1 MTNNLGTKI
10 HRFVGGAMFTGAVL
24 ATGAEASASENVALF
39 EGGQVR
45 PLALSPSGNL
55 LFAVNTPDARLEIF
69 RVLPSGLRHL
79 DSVSVGLEPVAVA
92 ARSEK
97 EVWVVNHLSDSVS
110 IVDLRGPSARVTRT
124 LQVGD
129 EPRDIVFGGQ
139 RKDRAFITVAH
150 RGQNAPFD
158 PQFNTPGVG
167 RADVWVYDA
176 NHLGSDL
183 NGHPINIINLF
194 TDTPRAL
201 EVSPDGGLVYAAGFN
216 TGNRTTIV
224 TEFIRPPLPPP
235 NTNFEGRPQ
244 PNVGLIVKN
253 NGQHWVDELGR
264 PWDALI
270 NFNLPDKDV
279 FVIDAFANPPQPVQG
294 AAGYFQGVGT
304 VLYNMAVNP
313 VSGKVYVSNTD
324 AENQERFEGPGVL
337 AGHSVQGRHNLN
349 RITVLNPGGSV
360 TPRHL
365 NKHVDLISC
374 CAALPNAENAKSV
387 GIPAGMA
394 VSEDGRDLYVAALG
408 SSAVAV
414 YKTAELEQDTFV
426 PSAANKIALT
436 GGGPTGLIFDKQ
448 QRRLF
453 VMTRFDNSISVVDTR
468 LKREISHTSMF
479 SPEPPSIVNG
489 RHVLYDTRLS
499 AKGDSACATCHVFGD
514 KDDLSWDLGDPDASF
529 LVNNNPFRFDLLPT
543 PVDVSFPPMKGPLAT
558 QSLRGMANHGP
569 MHWRGDRTG
578 SRTEPNA
585 QPDSGAYNEREAF
598 RQFEVAFQDLI
609 GRADLLPPADMQA
622 FGDFML
628 RLMYPPNPIRNLDN
642 ALTADQAAGRE
653 FFFNRKSEKRP
664 IDGQTVECNHCHQL
678 DPDANREFGVPFPGF
693 FGTDGQSAREVFDQA
708 FKIPHLRNL
717 YTKVGMFGMPNIAP
731 LLEPLEALMGFQG
744 DQVRGFGYSR
754 AGDFDTAL
762 RFLHVTTFSK
772 AFVFGPPPLE
782 GFDPGPAGLPER
794 LEVDAFLLAF
804 DTNHKPAVGQQ
815 ITLTRDSAGAAWARA
830 QLLVARGDAGD
841 CDVVAK
847 VQRNGRERGFLY
859 LGGGQFLR
867 DEGSASMPGA
877 ALFAQASLPQTS
889 ITLTCA
895 PLGTGFRSAV
905 DRDDDGIR
913 DASDP
918 SLN

>member
-1 MTNNLGTKI
+1 MTDLATVV
-10 HRFVGGAMFTGAVL
+10 RRLVGGVLVAGAILGV
-24 ATGAEASASENVALF
+24 EAPLFASENVALF
-39 EGGQVR
+39 ESGQVR

-69 RVLPSGLRHL
+69 RVLPTGLSKV
-79 DSVSVGLEPVAVA
+79 DSVAVGLEPVAVA
-92 ARSEK
+92 ARNEN

-110 IVDLRGPSARVTRT
+110 IVDLRGPKARVVRT

-176 NHLGSDL
+176 DNLGSAL
-183 NGHPINIINLF
+183 TGNPINIINLF

-224 TEFIRPPLPPP
+224 TEFIGPPLPPP
-235 NTNFEGRPQ
+235 TTNFEGLHQ
-244 PNVGLIVKN
+244 PKVGLIVKN
-253 NGQHWVDELGR
+253 NGQNWVDELGR
-264 PWDALI
+264 PWDALV

-279 FVIDAFANPPQPVQG
+279 FVIDAFANPPQPVEG
-294 AAGYFQGVGT
+294 GAGYFQGVGT

-324 AENQERFEGPGVL
+324 ARNEERFEGPGVF
-337 AGHSVQGRHNLN
+337 AGHSVQGRHNDN
-349 RITVLNPGGSV
+349 RITVLGVGGAV
-360 TPRHL
+360 QPRHL
-365 NKHVDLISC
+365 NKHLDNISC
-374 CAALPNAENAKSV
+374 CASLPNAENAKSV
-387 GIPAGMA
+387 GLPTGMV
-394 VSEDGRDLYVAALG
+394 VSADGSELYVASLG
-408 SSAVAV
+408 SSVVAT
-414 YKTAELEQDTFV
+414 YKTSELEQDTFV

-436 GGGPTGLIFDKQ
+436 GGGATGLVFDKQ

-468 LKREISHTSMF
+468 LRREVAHTPMYT
-479 SPEPPSIVNG
+479 PEPPSIVKG
-489 RHVLYDTRLS
+489 RHILYDTRLS

-514 KDDLSWDLGDPDASF
+514 KDDLSWDLGDPDGTM

-543 PVDVSFPPMKGPLAT
+543 PIDVSFPPMKGPLAT

-598 RQFEVAFQDLI
+598 RQFEVAFTGLI
-609 GRADLLPPADMQA
+609 GRADLLPPEDMQA
-622 FGDFML
+622 FGDFAL

-642 ALTADQAAGRE
+642 SLTPDQAAGRE
-653 FFFNRKSEKRP
+653 FFFHRKSEKRP
-664 IDGQTVECNHCHQL
+664 IDGQSVECNHCHQT
-678 DPDANREFGVPFPGF
+678 DPDANREFGVAFPGF

-708 FKIPHLRNL
+708 FKIPHFRNL
-717 YTKVGMFGMPNIAP
+717 YTKVGMFGMPNLAP
-731 LLEPLEALMGFQG
+731 LVEPVEGLMTFQG

-772 AFVFGPPPLE
+772 AFLFGPNPD
-782 GFDPGPAGLPER
+782 GFDPGPAGLAER
-794 LEVDAFLLAF
+794 LQVQAFLLAF
-804 DTNHKPAVGQQ
+804 DSNNKPIVGQQ
-815 ITLTRDSAGAAWARA
+815 ITLTRDSAAVAWARA
-830 QLLVARGDAGD
+830 QLLAARADAGD
-841 CDVVAK
+841 CDLVAK
-847 VQRNGRERGFLY
+847 VQRGGSERGYLY
-859 LGGGQFLR
+859 LGGNQFLS
-867 DEGSASMPGA
+867 DQGSATVPGTQVFGQA
-877 ALFAQASLPQTS
+877 ALPQTS
-889 ITLTCA
+889 VTLTCA

-905 DRDDDGIR
+905 DRDDDGIL
-913 DASDP
+913 DGNDP
-918 SLN
+918 TLN